1 VPLPPGWTIWLTG
14 LPGAGKTTLARGLQ
28 EFLWRRGT
36 AAVVLDSDAARPVL
50 APEAGYSGPARDRF
64 YGQLVALARLLNQE
78 GANVIVAATAHRR
91 AYRAEARLALAPR
104 FAEVWVRCSPA
115 VCRERDPKGLYARA
129 AAGEITDLPGLHVPY
144 EPPDAAEVIVDSD
157 REPVEVAVERILR
170 QAPFLDAGSV
180 VLGRATPSQTL
191 P

>member
-1 VPLPPGWTIWLTG
+1 MPLPPGWTIWLTG

-28 EFLWRRGT
+28 ERLWRRGT

-50 APEAGYSGPARDRF
+50 APEAGYDEPARERF

-91 AYRAEARLALAPR
+91 VYRAGARLALAPR
-104 FAEVWVRCSPA
+104 FAEIWVRCSPA

-170 QAPFLDAGSV
+170 QAPFLDAG
-180 VLGRATPSQTL
+180 
-191 P
+191 